1 MGAKEKESL
10 STTLEKSPEV
20 AQHTPGL
27 LDIPGC
33 EFTPTSLKLP
43 PDLSYD
49 HWERIGR
56 QLQLANV
63 AVQWWIG
70 DWLVYGEHRWR
81 EKYAQG
87 VQQFGKAEQT
97 LMNYHYVAK
106 AISSSRRREQV
117 DFSTHAEVAGLDED
131 DQERILAKAANEGTT
146 RKQVRREAEKVRRAK
161 QPTPESDSVVLSKQA
176 RAFLDDYMGELAR
189 WTDKFPVGTSESE
202 RSALEK
208 MIYSQGSDALWLKNR
223 TYQAD
228 YDAIAELFSF
238 DEGTPGMERAGR
250 ADISAWL
257 EKCGYYMSDS
267 DLDARLDVMV
277 KQGVL
282 EVHSVEESRQDGR
295 RGVMLDLYAL
305 SAEYEAKMDAR

>member
-1 MGAKEKESL
+1 MEGLATHVEQ
-10 STTLEKSPEV
+10 PPAV
-20 AQHTPGL
+20 RHQTPGL

-33 EFTPTSLKLP
+33 EFTPVSLTLP

-81 EKYAQG
+81 EKYAQA

-106 AISSSRRREQV
+106 AISPYRRREQV
-117 DFSTHAEVAGLDED
+117 DFSTHAEVASLDEE

-161 QPTPESDSVVLSKQA
+161 RPTPESDAVVLSKQA
-176 RAFLDDYMGELAR
+176 RGLLDEYMGELALWPDR
-189 WTDKFPVGTSESE
+189 FPVGISESE
-202 RSALEK
+202 RQALEK
-208 MIYSQGSDALWLKNR
+208 MLYSQGADAMWLKNR

-305 SAEYEAKMDAR
+305 SAEYEAKMDTR